1 MKKPYTK
8 PVFSCEQFE
17 VNQDI
22 ASGCQI
28 ILNFGGGGWNK
39 DKKCWE
45 SVCSDYV
52 NMFGYTD
59 VSSTYTQNGIKPS
72 CVPFSQYFCDC
83 YLTAVGDAIFT
94 S

>member
-28 ILNFGGGGWNK
+28 ILNFGGYDPKKGWA
-39 DKKCWE
+39 

-52 NMFGYTD
+52 EMFGYTD
-59 VSSTYTQNGIKPS
+59 PSIISNYSENGHKPS

>member
-28 ILNFGGGGWNK
+28 ILNFGGGGWNAK
-39 DKKCWE
+39 TKCWDNI
-45 SVCSDYV
+45 CSDYV
-52 NMFGYTD
+52 EMFGFEETSYI
-59 VSSTYTQNGIKPS
+59 QNGIRPS
-72 CVPFSQYFCDC
+72 CIPFSEGLCDC

>member
-22 ASGCQI
+22 ASGCKI
-28 ILNFGGGGWNK
+28 ILNFGGYDPTKKNGWK
-39 DKKCWE
+39 

-52 NMFGYTD
+52 EMFGYTTD
-59 VSSTYTQNGIKPS
+59 VSPYTQNGIKPS
-72 CVPFSQYFCDC
+72 CIPFNEGLCDC

>member
-28 ILNFGGGGWNK
+28 ILNFGGGGWNR
-39 DKKCWE
+39 KKNCWDNI
-45 SVCSDYV
+45 CQDYID
-52 NMFGYTD
+52 MFGFEGVTAAN
-59 VSSTYTQNGIKPS
+59 SNGISPS
-72 CVPFSQYFCDC
+72 CIPFSEGLCDC
-83 YLTAVGDAIFT
+83 YLAAVGDAIFT

>member
-28 ILNFGGGGWNK
+28 ILNFGGYDPKKGWA
-39 DKKCWE
+39 

-52 NMFGYTD
+52 EMFGYTD
-59 VSSTYTQNGIKPS
+59 VSSSYTQNGIKPS
-72 CVPFSQYFCDC
+72 CVPFSQHFCDC